1 MRDSLIVAMVAAC
14 SAGALALL
22 VTSALGLARTG
33 RGDPS
38 DEARAVTLA
47 LYGCAVAVGALG
59 MFVTLL

>member
-1 MRDSLIVAMVAAC
+1 MVAMVAAC

-22 VTSALGLARTG
+22 VTSALGLVRAD

-38 DEARAVTLA
+38 DEARAMTLA
-47 LYGCAVAVGALG
+47 LYGCAVAVATLG

>member
-1 MRDSLIVAMVAAC
+1 MDALMVAMVAAC

-22 VTSALGLARTG
+22 VTSALGLVRAD

-38 DEARAVTLA
+38 DEARAMTLA
-47 LYGCAVAVGALG
+47 LYGCAVAVATLG

>member
-1 MRDSLIVAMVAAC
+1 MVAAC

-47 LYGCAVAVGALG
+47 LYGCAVAVGTLG